1 MLIYVLFLQNK
12 SKIQN
17 IMHYTHDYCQG
28 NIFNFKFLGFD
39 LENHPL
45 VAMTDKIEWDSIID
59 LVQTLYS
66 IKGRNSKSIRMM
78 IGLEISK
85 TYYRISDQET
95 VNMLKTNTAVMYAC
109 GFTGIPEA
117 KEIPDSS
124 SMTKFRNRL
133 TPEIMYSIS
142 LLSVQ
147 PAINKLPMRRRSQ
160 VCSDTTCLPANIKYP
175 TDVGL
180 LGTVAKKIIK
190 VAKDINKKGFSIILR
205 GKKEL
210 KKKLNGF
217 IKKNKKDKEEIIKIR
232 KLLIDF
238 SKRTIA
244 KIKKV
249 PVKLTKGYKTVI
261 ATAEE
266 ILEQQTELLKEG
278 VKRVK
283 NRIVSF
289 YEKKVRSIYRGK
301 LNATNE
307 FGKKASLMVV
317 GRSVIIPKPLS
328 YENYSDTEVVESD
341 IKCFK
346 EIIGR
351 QMKEYSGDRGLH
363 SPKNHK
369 ILKELGIKDGIHYKG
384 KKPKGATILPKQTI
398 KRLHGARQSVEG
410 KIGTLKTRW
419 GCGRIP
425 YKTDNTEVRWGF
437 GIFLH
442 NYKFVVAKS

>member
-1 MLIYVLFLQNK
+1 MY
-12 SKIQN
+12 
-17 IMHYTHDYCQG
+17 HTHDYWQG
-28 NIFNFKFLGFD
+28 NIFNFKSLGFD

-45 VAMTDKIEWDSIID
+45 VAMTDKIEWDSIINI
-59 LVQTLYS
+59 VQKCYS
-66 IKGRNSKSIRMM
+66 IRGRNSKSIRMM

-85 TYYRISDQET
+85 TYYRISDEDT

-109 GFTGIPEA
+109 GFTGVPES

-133 TPEIMYSIS
+133 TPEIMHSIS

-160 VCSDTTCLPANIKYP
+160 VSSDTTCLPSNIKYP

-180 LGTVAKKIIK
+180 LGTVVKKIIK
-190 VAKDINKKGFSIILR
+190 VVKELNKKGGSIILR
-205 GKKEL
+205 GKREIEE
-210 KKKLNGF
+210 KLNGF
-217 IKKNKKDKEEIIKIR
+217 IKKRNKNKEEIIKMR
-232 KLLIDF
+232 EALIDF
-238 SKRTIA
+238 SKKIIT

-249 PVKLTKGYKTVI
+249 PVKLMKEYKTVI
-261 ATAEE
+261 STAEE
-266 ILEQQTELLKEG
+266 ILEQQTELLKEE

-289 YEKKVRSIYRGK
+289 HEKEVRSIYRGK
-301 LNATNE
+301 LNAISE

-317 GRSVIIPKPLS
+317 GRSVIIPNLLS
-328 YENYSDTEVVESD
+328 YENYSDTDLVDSD
-341 IKCFK
+341 IKLFK
-346 EIIGR
+346 EVTGR
-351 QMKEYSGDRGLH
+351 QIKEYSGDRGLH

-369 ILKELGIKDGIHYKG
+369 TLKELGIKDGIHYKG
-384 KKPKGATILPKQTI
+384 KKPKRATILPKRTT
-398 KRLHGARQSVEG
+398 KRLHGARQSAEG

-419 GCGRIP
+419 GCERIP
-425 YKTDNTEVRWGF
+425 YKADNTEVRWGF

-442 NYKFVVAKS
+442 NYKFAVVKS